1 MPDSRWRRALVLL
14 FPALLPPLQLFL
26 FGPHTLYSNNQQ
38 EFSAPFWNIG
48 VHLVPAIFGVT
59 SVLVFVGVALPERL
73 FRHYVAGLVGVGIVL
88 WIQGNLIVADYGVL
102 NGEDIDWS
110 SHAWRNRY
118 EPVLW
123 VALPALL
130 VVFARRLFPT
140 AVFASRVLVA
150 LQIVL
155 LAVTAAKADPD
166 ARAKWEGPPDAIF
179 EVSSKQN
186 VFHFVLDGFQSDV
199 FLDIVEADR
208 AEMDRRF
215 SGFTFF
221 ANHSGAFP
229 TTIVSIPAMLTGQ
242 VYRNQEPMR
251 RFMNRH
257 FKRASIFGVMRSQG
271 YQVDAISGLQFD
283 KASAT
288 NYYRLPTPYVSYDAY
303 VRFTAWQLAD
313 LSLFRH
319 SPHLLKPAI
328 YNGQSWRLQNMFGQ
342 DNADTAGRRHLP
354 VNGEAFLRDFT
365 PRLRVGH
372 DRPLYKYV
380 HVGVPHWPMTL
391 DADCNYIGVKRAS
404 RELYSGQA
412 RCAVKRVAEFLD
424 RLRELGLYD
433 SSMVVISSDHG
444 VALPPDGFTGDRD
457 IFGGPLSNLSGS
469 ALALLVV
476 KPPQANGPVRISQ
489 APTTI
494 SDIPA
499 TIVDTMGLKNPF
511 GGTPAM
517 KVDETAPRPRAFA
530 VYPWSSSDWYADHF
544 PHMDV
549 FTIDGSMI
557 DGQAWKTEDPIYAP
571 GIDVGGRSRGFYRP
585 ERGGPGI
592 TFRWSGGNAYLHA
605 PPDAKGLELMVR
617 SAAPT
622 PQTLTVEIRGTVV
635 DTRKLTDHEW
645 HTLRYQIP
653 PRPAGAESDNEWVVM
668 RVDPIWR
675 PRGDGRRL
683 GVMTRDL
690 KWSN

>member
-1 MPDSRWRRALVLL
+1 MSDSRWRRALLVL
-14 FPALLPPLQLFL
+14 FPALFPPLQLFV
-26 FGPHTLYSNNQQ
+26 FGAHTLYASNQQ

-48 VHLVPAIFGVT
+48 VHLLPLVAGIT
-59 SVLVFVGVALPERL
+59 AALVLVGMFLPEKL
-73 FRHYVAGLVGVGIVL
+73 FRHYVVGLVGVGIVL
-88 WIQGNLIVADYGVL
+88 WIQGNLIVGDYGVL

-123 VALPALL
+123 VALPTIC
-130 VVFARRLFPT
+130 VVFARKLFTT

-155 LAVTAAKADPD
+155 VAATAAKADPE

-221 ANHSGAFP
+221 ANHAGAFP
-229 TTIVSIPAMLTGQ
+229 TTIVSIPAMLTGHA
-242 VYRNQEPMR
+242 YRNQEPMR

-257 FKRASIFGVMRSQG
+257 FKGGSIYGVMRSQG
-271 YQVDAISGLQFD
+271 YQVDVVSGLQYD

-288 NYYRLPTPYVSYDAY
+288 NYYRLPTPYVTYEAY

-328 YNGQSWRLQNMFGQ
+328 YNDQSWRLQNTFGQ
-342 DNADTAGRRHLP
+342 QNADTAGRRHLP

-365 PRLRVGH
+365 PRLHVGH

-380 HVGVPHWPMTL
+380 HVGIPHWPMTL
-391 DADCNYIGVKRAS
+391 DADCNYIGINRAS
-404 RELYSGQA
+404 RELYTGQA
-412 RCAVKRVAEFLD
+412 RCAVRRVAEFLD
-424 RLRELGLYD
+424 KLRQLGLYD
-433 SSMVVISSDHG
+433 TSLVLISSDHG
-444 VALPPDGFTGDRD
+444 IAIPPDGFSGDRETV
-457 IFGGPLSNLSGS
+457 GGPLSNMSGS

-476 KPPQANGPVRISQ
+476 KPPNGSGPLVISQ

-494 SDIPA
+494 GDIPA
-499 TIVDTMGLKNPF
+499 TIVDTLGLNNPF
-511 GGTPAM
+511 PGVSAM
-517 KVDETAPRPRAFA
+517 KVDEHAARLRSFA
-530 VYPWSSSDWYADHF
+530 VYPWSSADWKADHF
-544 PHMDV
+544 PYMDV
-549 FTIDGSMI
+549 FTINGPVI
-557 DGQAWKTEDPIYAP
+557 DGQAWKAEDPIYAKD
-571 GIDVGGRSRGFYRP
+571 IDVGGRSRGFYPP
-585 ERGGPGI
+585 ERGGPGV
-592 TFRWSGGNAYLHA
+592 TFRWSGPVSYLHA
-605 PPDAKGLELMVR
+605 PPDAKGVELAVR
-617 SAAPT
+617 SASTT
-622 PQTLTVEIRGTVV
+622 PQTLAVEIRGRVI
-635 DTRKLTDHEW
+635 DTRKLTDNEW
-645 HTLRYQIP
+645 HTIRYEF
-653 PRPAGAESDNEWVVM
+653 GAKPKDAQPDAEWIVL
-668 RVDPIWR
+668 RVDPVWR

-683 GVMTRDL
+683 GVMTRDV
-690 KWSN
+690 KWN